1 MKDSLTE
8 YERLQEKLRKASEG
22 IYTSKF
28 TSENYTVE
36 KAVQQSSTKHHYLPQ
51 YYIDGFLA
59 ADGLLDIY
67 DKQRDTIKRER
78 KGSGGVFFEPNRN
91 STDFGL
97 SKPISLF
104 EEAYGTIDN
113 ILPAAIRLLRADS
126 VTINN
131 EIFIELMANIDVFI
145 IDLFWR
151 NINTDRLFDEVYEN
165 GKMTVTVSG
174 SKVLSAEETESVK
187 QMPGF
192 KQLARFQIFKTAM
205 QEALSQDP
213 SRITNGNLISFP
225 LDQICIGD
233 MPFLFP
239 FTAKTHTAL
248 IQLPVI
254 VPISK
259 SKIYL
264 RNVERTTLYDFTDTC
279 MFNALIIE
287 QSSKFICSAN
297 PIILKG
303 AVGYYHFAKE
313 NDCFDFYRNKLF
325 YNNSVDNII

>member
-1 MKDSLTE
+1 MHDPLTE
-8 YERLQEKLRKASEG
+8 YKRLREKLRKASKKV
-22 IYTSKF
+22 YVSKS
-28 TSENYTVE
+28 TANYNVV
-36 KAVQQSSTKHHYLPQ
+36 KAVEQSSTKHHYLPR

-78 KGSGGVFFEPNRN
+78 KGSGGIFFELNRN
-91 STDFGL
+91 SVDFGF

-113 ILPAAIRLLRADS
+113 LLPAAIRLLRADS
-126 VTINN
+126 VTISN
-131 EIFIELMANIDVFI
+131 EIFIELMAHIDVFI

-151 NINTDRLFDEVYEN
+151 NINTDRLFDEMYN
-165 GKMTVTVSG
+165 KGKMTITG
-174 SKVLSAEETESVK
+174 SESKILSAEETDAVK
-187 QMPGF
+187 QIPGF
-192 KQLARFQIFKTAM
+192 KQLARFQIFKTAI

-213 SRITNGNLISFP
+213 NGISNGNLVSFH

-248 IQLPVI
+248 IRLPVI

-264 RNVERTTLYDFTDTC
+264 RNVERTKPYDFTDTC

-303 AVGYYHFAKE
+303 AVGYYRFAKE
-313 NDCFDFYRNKLF
+313 NNCFDFYRNRLF
-325 YNNSVDNII
+325 HDLSADSIM

>member
-1 MKDSLTE
+1 MTQPLAE

-22 IYTSKF
+22 IYNSKLS
-28 TSENYTVE
+28 SEDYSVE
-36 KAVQQSSTKHHYLPQ
+36 KAIQQSSTKHHYLPQ
-51 YYIDGFLA
+51 YFIDGFLA
-59 ADGLLDIY
+59 TDGLLSIY

-91 STDFGL
+91 STDFGFD
-97 SKPISLF
+97 KPISLF

-113 ILPAAIRLLRADS
+113 LLPAAIRLLRAES
-126 VTINN
+126 VTISN
-131 EIFIELMANIDVFI
+131 EIFIELMANIDIFI

-151 NINTDRLFDEVYEN
+151 NINTDRLFDQVYEN

-174 SKVLSAEETESVK
+174 SKVLSNEETDSVK
-187 QMPGF
+187 QIPGF
-192 KQLARFQIFKTAM
+192 KQLARLQIFKTAM

-213 SRITNGNLISFP
+213 NRITNGNLISFP

-239 FTAKTHTAL
+239 FPAKTHTAL

-264 RNVERTTLYDFTDTC
+264 RNVERTKPYDFTDTC

-287 QSSKFICSAN
+287 QSSKFICSSN
-297 PIILKG
+297 PTILQ
-303 AVGYYHFAKE
+303 AAIDYHRFAKE
-313 NDCFDFYRNKLF
+313 NDSFQYYRDSLF
-325 YNNSVDNII
+325 HDTTPTPN